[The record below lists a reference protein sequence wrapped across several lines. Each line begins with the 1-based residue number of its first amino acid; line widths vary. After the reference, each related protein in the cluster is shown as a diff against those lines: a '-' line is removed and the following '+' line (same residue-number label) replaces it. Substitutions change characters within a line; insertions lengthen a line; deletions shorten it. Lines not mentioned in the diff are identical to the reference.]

1 MPLQQSCT
9 YVLRLSECSLRP
21 LLQSALRACPAE
33 NGAAHLPLTMGKCVS
48 TQSPLPEVIDSS
60 GSFVYLQEADL
71 PTCCY
76 HGDVPLDGR
85 KEAIAQFAAGD
96 SGEGEQPVMVCTDL
110 AAR

>member
-1 MPLQQSCT
+1 MRRHSVRT
-9 YVLRLSECSLRP
+9 FRKY
-21 LLQSALRACPAE
+21 
-33 NGAAHLPLTMGKCVS
+33 LT
-48 TQSPLPEVIDSS
+48 
-60 GSFVYLQEADL
+60 GSNLHMQEADL

-110 AAR
+110 AARWESLS

>member
-1 MPLQQSCT
+1 MI
-9 YVLRLSECSLRP
+9 
-21 LLQSALRACPAE
+21 
-33 NGAAHLPLTMGKCVS
+33 H
-48 TQSPLPEVIDSS
+48 
-60 GSFVYLQEADL
+60 LQEADL

-85 KEAIAQFAAGD
+85 KEAISQFAAGD

>member
-1 MPLQQSCT
+1 MLHLGVSSMGLVLHPAVCLPCRRLGCPSATAMSKMRRQS
-9 YVLRLSECSLRP
+9 VL
-21 LLQSALRACPAE
+21 LLKSV
-33 NGAAHLPLTMGKCVS
+33 LT
-48 TQSPLPEVIDSS
+48 
-60 GSFVYLQEADL
+60 GSMIHLQEADL